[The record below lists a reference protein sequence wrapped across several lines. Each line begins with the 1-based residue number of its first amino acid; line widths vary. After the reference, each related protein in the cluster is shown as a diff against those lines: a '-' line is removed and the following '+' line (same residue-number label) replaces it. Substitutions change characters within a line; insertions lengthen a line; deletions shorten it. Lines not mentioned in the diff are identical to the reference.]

1 MAKKFK
7 DFYTASSEDR
17 EQQLLDSIEVSLPE
31 ERIAECIS
39 RHSDVE
45 ITDKLVEEY
54 INKASST
61 DFNID
66 PILTEIKSGSINE
79 LRNKLDYVLKDGTR
93 IAISEENQIL
103 LNSLLKGNDE
113 IVSHM
118 SENKQNFMEVLKG
131 VYKMAI
137 TKTVLAKDNRKATN
151 DNSKLQPTMVR

>member
-7 DFYTASSEDR
+7 DIYTASSEDR

-131 VYKMAI
+131 VY
-137 TKTVLAKDNRKATN
+137 
-151 DNSKLQPTMVR
+151 

>member
-17 EQQLLDSIEVSLPE
+17 EQKLLDSIEVSLPE

-131 VYKMAI
+131 VY
-137 TKTVLAKDNRKATN
+137 
-151 DNSKLQPTMVR
+151 

>member
-17 EQQLLDSIEVSLPE
+17 EQQLLDNIEVSLPE

-118 SENKQNFMEVLKG
+118 SENKQNFMEVL
-131 VYKMAI
+131 
-137 TKTVLAKDNRKATN
+137 
-151 DNSKLQPTMVR
+151 

>member
-7 DFYTASSEDR
+7 DIYNYETSLEDR
-17 EQQLLDSIEVSLPE
+17 EQQLVDSIDVSLPE

-39 RHSDVE
+39 RHSNVE

-54 INKASST
+54 INKASET

-66 PILTEIKSGSINE
+66 PILTDIKLRSINE
-79 LRNKLDYVLKDGTR
+79 FRNKLDYVLKDGTK
-93 IAISEENQIL
+93 IAISEKNQIL
-103 LNSLLKGNDE
+103 LNSLLKGKEE

-131 VYKMAI
+131 VY
-137 TKTVLAKDNRKATN
+137 
-151 DNSKLQPTMVR
+151 

>member
-7 DFYTASSEDR
+7 DIYNYETSLEDR
-17 EQQLLDSIEVSLPE
+17 EQQLVDSIDVSLPE

-45 ITDKLVEEY
+45 ITDKLIEEY
-54 INKASST
+54 INKASET

-66 PILTEIKSGSINE
+66 PILTDIKLRSINE
-79 LRNKLDYVLKDGTR
+79 FRNKLDYVLKDGTK
-93 IAISEENQIL
+93 IAISEKNQIL
-103 LNSLLKGNDE
+103 LNSLLKGKDE

-131 VYKMAI
+131 VY
-137 TKTVLAKDNRKATN
+137 
-151 DNSKLQPTMVR
+151 

>member
-7 DFYTASSEDR
+7 DIYTSSSEDR
-17 EQQLLDSIEVSLPE
+17 EQQILDNIEVSLPE

-45 ITDKLVEEY
+45 ITDKLIEEY
-54 INKASST
+54 INKASET

-66 PILTEIKSGSINE
+66 PILTDIKLRSINE
-79 LRNKLDYVLKDGTR
+79 FRNKLDYVLKDGTK
-93 IAISEENQIL
+93 IAISEKNQIL
-103 LNSLLKGNDE
+103 LNSLLKGKDE

-131 VYKMAI
+131 VY
-137 TKTVLAKDNRKATN
+137 
-151 DNSKLQPTMVR
+151 

>member
-7 DFYTASSEDR
+7 DIYTASSEDR
-17 EQQLLDSIEVSLPE
+17 EQKILDSIEVSLPE

-45 ITDKLVEEY
+45 ITDKLIEEY
-54 INKASST
+54 INKASET

-66 PILTEIKSGSINE
+66 PILTDIKLRSINE
-79 LRNKLDYVLKDGTR
+79 FRNKLDYVLKDGTK
-93 IAISEENQIL
+93 IAISEKNQIL
-103 LNSLLKGNDE
+103 LNSLLKGKDE

-131 VYKMAI
+131 VY
-137 TKTVLAKDNRKATN
+137 
-151 DNSKLQPTMVR
+151 

>member
-7 DFYTASSEDR
+7 DIYTASSEDR
-17 EQQLLDSIEVSLPE
+17 EQQILDNIEVFLPE

-45 ITDKLVEEY
+45 ITDKLIEEY
-54 INKASST
+54 INKASET

-66 PILTEIKSGSINE
+66 PILTDIKLRSINE
-79 LRNKLDYVLKDGTR
+79 FRNKLDYVLKDGTK
-93 IAISEENQIL
+93 IAISEKNQIL
-103 LNSLLKGNDE
+103 LNSLLKGKDE

-131 VYKMAI
+131 VY
-137 TKTVLAKDNRKATN
+137 
-151 DNSKLQPTMVR
+151 

>member
-7 DFYTASSEDR
+7 DIYTASSEDR
-17 EQQLLDSIEVSLPE
+17 EQQILDNIEVSLPE

-45 ITDKLVEEY
+45 ITDKLIEEY
-54 INKASST
+54 INKASET

-66 PILTEIKSGSINE
+66 PILTDIKLRSINE
-79 LRNKLDYVLKDGTR
+79 FRNKLDYVLKDGTK
-93 IAISEENQIL
+93 IAISEKNQIL
-103 LNSLLKGNDE
+103 LNSLLKGKDE

-131 VYKMAI
+131 VY
-137 TKTVLAKDNRKATN
+137 
-151 DNSKLQPTMVR
+151 

>member
-7 DFYTASSEDR
+7 DIYTASSEDR
-17 EQQLLDSIEVSLPE
+17 EQKLLDSIEVSLPE

-54 INKASST
+54 INKASTT

-66 PILTEIKSGSINE
+66 PILTDIKLRSVNE
-79 LRNKLDYVLKDGTR
+79 LRNKLDYVLKDGTK
-93 IAISEENQIL
+93 IAISEKNQIL
-103 LNSLLKGNDE
+103 LNSLLKGKDE

-131 VYKMAI
+131 VY
-137 TKTVLAKDNRKATN
+137 
-151 DNSKLQPTMVR
+151 

>member
-7 DFYTASSEDR
+7 DIYNYETSLEDR
-17 EQQLLDSIEVSLPE
+17 EQQLVDSIDVSLPE

-54 INKASST
+54 INKASET

-66 PILTEIKSGSINE
+66 PILTDIKLRSINE
-79 LRNKLDYVLKDGTR
+79 FRNKLDYVLKDGTK
-93 IAISEENQIL
+93 IAISEKNQIL
-103 LNSLLKGNDE
+103 LNSLLKDKDE

-131 VYKMAI
+131 VY
-137 TKTVLAKDNRKATN
+137 
-151 DNSKLQPTMVR
+151 

>member
-7 DFYTASSEDR
+7 DIYTASSEDR
-17 EQQLLDSIEVSLPE
+17 EQQILDNIEVSLPE

-45 ITDKLVEEY
+45 ITDKLIEEY
-54 INKASST
+54 INKASTT

-66 PILTEIKSGSINE
+66 PILTDIKLRSINE
-79 LRNKLDYVLKDGTR
+79 FRNKLDYVLKDGTK
-93 IAISEENQIL
+93 IAISEKNQIL
-103 LNSLLKGNDE
+103 LNSLLKGKDE

-131 VYKMAI
+131 VY
-137 TKTVLAKDNRKATN
+137 
-151 DNSKLQPTMVR
+151 

>member
-7 DFYTASSEDR
+7 DIYTASSEDR

-45 ITDKLVEEY
+45 ITDKLIEEY
-54 INKASST
+54 INKASTT

-66 PILTEIKSGSINE
+66 PILTEIKLRSINE
-79 LRNKLDYVLKDGTR
+79 FRNKLDYVLKDGTK
-93 IAISEENQIL
+93 IAISEKNQIL
-103 LNSLLKGNDE
+103 LNSLLKGKDE

-131 VYKMAI
+131 VY
-137 TKTVLAKDNRKATN
+137 
-151 DNSKLQPTMVR
+151 

>member
-7 DFYTASSEDR
+7 DIYTASSEDR
-17 EQQLLDSIEVSLPE
+17 EQQILDNIEVSLPE

-54 INKASST
+54 INKASTT

-66 PILTEIKSGSINE
+66 PILTEIKLRSINE
-79 LRNKLDYVLKDGTR
+79 FRNKLDYVLKDGTK
-93 IAISEENQIL
+93 IAISEKNQIL
-103 LNSLLKGNDE
+103 LNSLLKGKDE

-131 VYKMAI
+131 VY
-137 TKTVLAKDNRKATN
+137 
-151 DNSKLQPTMVR
+151 

>member
-7 DFYTASSEDR
+7 DIYTASSEDR

-31 ERIAECIS
+31 ERIAECLS

-45 ITDKLVEEY
+45 ITDKLIEEY
-54 INKASST
+54 INKASTT

-66 PILTEIKSGSINE
+66 PILTEIKLRSINE
-79 LRNKLDYVLKDGTR
+79 FRNKLDYVLKDGTK
-93 IAISEENQIL
+93 IAISEKNQIL
-103 LNSLLKGNDE
+103 LNSLLKGKDE

-131 VYKMAI
+131 VY
-137 TKTVLAKDNRKATN
+137 
-151 DNSKLQPTMVR
+151 

>member
-7 DFYTASSEDR
+7 DIYTASSEDR
-17 EQQLLDSIEVSLPE
+17 EQQILDSIEVSLPE

-131 VYKMAI
+131 VY
-137 TKTVLAKDNRKATN
+137 
-151 DNSKLQPTMVR
+151 

>member
-7 DFYTASSEDR
+7 DIYNYETSLEDR
-17 EQQLLDSIEVSLPE
+17 EQQLVDSIDVSLPE

-54 INKASST
+54 INKASET

-66 PILTEIKSGSINE
+66 PILTDIKLRSINE
-79 LRNKLDYVLKDGTR
+79 FRNKLDYVLKDGTK
-93 IAISEENQIL
+93 IAISEKNQIL
-103 LNSLLKGNDE
+103 LNSLLKGKDE

-118 SENKQNFMEVLKG
+118 SEDKQNFMEVLKG
-131 VYKMAI
+131 VY
-137 TKTVLAKDNRKATN
+137 
-151 DNSKLQPTMVR
+151 

>member
-7 DFYTASSEDR
+7 DIYNYETSLEDR
-17 EQQLLDSIEVSLPE
+17 EQQLVDSIDVSLPE

-45 ITDKLVEEY
+45 ITDKLIEEY
-54 INKASST
+54 INKASET

-66 PILTEIKSGSINE
+66 PILTDIKLRSINE
-79 LRNKLDYVLKDGTR
+79 FRNKLDYVLKDGTK
-93 IAISEENQIL
+93 IAISEKNQIL
-103 LNSLLKGNDE
+103 LNSLLKDKDE

-131 VYKMAI
+131 VY
-137 TKTVLAKDNRKATN
+137 
-151 DNSKLQPTMVR
+151 

>member
-7 DFYTASSEDR
+7 DIYTVSSEDR

-45 ITDKLVEEY
+45 ITDKLIEEY
-54 INKASST
+54 INKASET

-66 PILTEIKSGSINE
+66 PILTEIKLRSINE
-79 LRNKLDYVLKDGTR
+79 FRNKLDYVLKDGTK
-93 IAISEENQIL
+93 IAISEKNQIL
-103 LNSLLKGNDE
+103 LNSLLKGKDE

-131 VYKMAI
+131 VY
-137 TKTVLAKDNRKATN
+137 
-151 DNSKLQPTMVR
+151 

>member
-7 DFYTASSEDR
+7 DFYPASSEDR

-131 VYKMAI
+131 VY
-137 TKTVLAKDNRKATN
+137 
-151 DNSKLQPTMVR
+151 

>member
-1 MAKKFK
+1 MTKKFK
-7 DFYTASSEDR
+7 DIYNYETSLEDR
-17 EQQLLDSIEVSLPE
+17 EQQLVDSIDVSLPE

-54 INKASST
+54 INKASET

-66 PILTEIKSGSINE
+66 PILTDIKLRSINE
-79 LRNKLDYVLKDGTR
+79 FRNKLDYVLKDGTK
-93 IAISEENQIL
+93 IAISEKNQIL
-103 LNSLLKGNDE
+103 LNSLLKGKDE

-131 VYKMAI
+131 VY
-137 TKTVLAKDNRKATN
+137 
-151 DNSKLQPTMVR
+151 

>member
-7 DFYTASSEDR
+7 DIYTASSEDR
-17 EQQLLDSIEVSLPE
+17 EQQILDNIEVSLPE

-45 ITDKLVEEY
+45 ITDKLIEEY
-54 INKASST
+54 INKASET

-66 PILTEIKSGSINE
+66 PILTDIKLRSINE
-79 LRNKLDYVLKDGTR
+79 FRNKLDYVLKVGTK
-93 IAISEENQIL
+93 IAISEKNQIL
-103 LNSLLKGNDE
+103 LNSLLKGKDE

-131 VYKMAI
+131 VY
-137 TKTVLAKDNRKATN
+137 
-151 DNSKLQPTMVR
+151 

>member
-7 DFYTASSEDR
+7 DIYTVSSEDR
-17 EQQLLDSIEVSLPE
+17 EQQILDSIEVSLPE

-45 ITDKLVEEY
+45 ITDKLIEEY
-54 INKASST
+54 INKASTT

-66 PILTEIKSGSINE
+66 PILTEIKLRSINE
-79 LRNKLDYVLKDGTR
+79 FRNKLDYVLKDGTK
-93 IAISEENQIL
+93 IAISEKNQIL
-103 LNSLLKGNDE
+103 LNSLLKGKDE

-131 VYKMAI
+131 VY
-137 TKTVLAKDNRKATN
+137 
-151 DNSKLQPTMVR
+151 

>member
-7 DFYTASSEDR
+7 DIYTASSEDR
-17 EQQLLDSIEVSLPE
+17 EQQILDNIEVSLPE

-45 ITDKLVEEY
+45 ITDKLIEEY
-54 INKASST
+54 INKASET

-66 PILTEIKSGSINE
+66 PILTDIKLRSTNE
-79 LRNKLDYVLKDGTR
+79 FRNKLDYVLKDGTK
-93 IAISEENQIL
+93 IAISEKNQIL
-103 LNSLLKGNDE
+103 LNSLLKGKDE

-131 VYKMAI
+131 VY
-137 TKTVLAKDNRKATN
+137 
-151 DNSKLQPTMVR
+151 

>member
-7 DFYTASSEDR
+7 DIYTVSSEDR
-17 EQQLLDSIEVSLPE
+17 EQQILDNIEVSLPE

-45 ITDKLVEEY
+45 ITDKLIEEY
-54 INKASST
+54 INKASET

-66 PILTEIKSGSINE
+66 PILTDIKLRSINE
-79 LRNKLDYVLKDGTR
+79 FRNKLDYVLKDGTK
-93 IAISEENQIL
+93 IAISEKNQIL
-103 LNSLLKGNDE
+103 LNSLLKGKDE

-131 VYKMAI
+131 VY
-137 TKTVLAKDNRKATN
+137 
-151 DNSKLQPTMVR
+151 

>member
-7 DFYTASSEDR
+7 DIYTASSEDR
-17 EQQLLDSIEVSLPE
+17 EQKLLDSIEVSLPE

-45 ITDKLVEEY
+45 ITDKLIEEY
-54 INKASST
+54 INKASTT

-66 PILTEIKSGSINE
+66 PILTDIKLRSINE
-79 LRNKLDYVLKDGTR
+79 FRNKLDYVLKDGTK
-93 IAISEENQIL
+93 IAISEKNQIL
-103 LNSLLKGNDE
+103 LNSLLKGKDE

-131 VYKMAI
+131 VY
-137 TKTVLAKDNRKATN
+137 
-151 DNSKLQPTMVR
+151 

>member
-7 DFYTASSEDR
+7 DIYTASSEDR
-17 EQQLLDSIEVSLPE
+17 EQQILDSIEVSLPE

-45 ITDKLVEEY
+45 ITDKLIEEY
-54 INKASST
+54 INKASET

-66 PILTEIKSGSINE
+66 PILTEIKLRSINE
-79 LRNKLDYVLKDGTR
+79 FRNKLDYVLKDGTK
-93 IAISEENQIL
+93 IAISEKNQIL
-103 LNSLLKGNDE
+103 LNSLLKGKDE

-131 VYKMAI
+131 VY
-137 TKTVLAKDNRKATN
+137 
-151 DNSKLQPTMVR
+151 

>member
-118 SENKQNFMEVLKG
+118 SENKQNFMEVLKV
-131 VYKMAI
+131 VY
-137 TKTVLAKDNRKATN
+137 
-151 DNSKLQPTMVR
+151 

>member
-7 DFYTASSEDR
+7 DIYTASSEDR

-45 ITDKLVEEY
+45 ITDKLIEEY
-54 INKASST
+54 INKASET

-66 PILTEIKSGSINE
+66 PILTEIKLRSINE
-79 LRNKLDYVLKDGTR
+79 FRNKLDYVLKDGTK
-93 IAISEENQIL
+93 IAISEKNQIL
-103 LNSLLKGNDE
+103 LNSLLKGKDE

-131 VYKMAI
+131 VY
-137 TKTVLAKDNRKATN
+137 
-151 DNSKLQPTMVR
+151 

>member
-7 DFYTASSEDR
+7 DIYNYETSLEDR
-17 EQQLLDSIEVSLPE
+17 EQQLVDSIDVSLPE

-54 INKASST
+54 INKASET

-66 PILTEIKSGSINE
+66 PILTDIKLRSINE
-79 LRNKLDYVLKDGTR
+79 FRNKLDYVLKDGTK
-93 IAISEENQIL
+93 IAISEKNQIL
-103 LNSLLKGNDE
+103 LNSLLKGKDE

-131 VYKMAI
+131 VY
-137 TKTVLAKDNRKATN
+137 
-151 DNSKLQPTMVR
+151 

>member
-7 DFYTASSEDR
+7 DIYNYETSLEDR
-17 EQQLLDSIEVSLPE
+17 EQQLVDSIDVSLPE

-54 INKASST
+54 INKASET

-66 PILTEIKSGSINE
+66 PILTDIKLRSINE
-79 LRNKLDYVLKDGTR
+79 FRNKLDYVLKDGTK
-93 IAISEENQIL
+93 IAISEKNQIL
-103 LNSLLKGNDE
+103 LNSLLKDKDE

-118 SENKQNFMEVLKG
+118 SENKQIFMEVLKG
-131 VYKMAI
+131 VY
-137 TKTVLAKDNRKATN
+137 
-151 DNSKLQPTMVR
+151 

>member
-7 DFYTASSEDR
+7 DIYTASSEDR
-17 EQQLLDSIEVSLPE
+17 EQQILDNIEVSLPE

-45 ITDKLVEEY
+45 ITDKLIEEY
-54 INKASST
+54 INKASET

-66 PILTEIKSGSINE
+66 PILTEIKLRSINE
-79 LRNKLDYVLKDGTR
+79 FRNKLDYVLKDGTK
-93 IAISEENQIL
+93 IAISEKNQIL
-103 LNSLLKGNDE
+103 LNSLLKGKDE

-131 VYKMAI
+131 VY
-137 TKTVLAKDNRKATN
+137 
-151 DNSKLQPTMVR
+151 

>member
-7 DFYTASSEDR
+7 DIYTASSEDR
-17 EQQLLDSIEVSLPE
+17 EQKLLDSIEVSLPE

-54 INKASST
+54 INKASET

-66 PILTEIKSGSINE
+66 PILTDIKLRSINE
-79 LRNKLDYVLKDGTR
+79 FRNKLDYVLKDGTK
-93 IAISEENQIL
+93 IAISEKNQIL
-103 LNSLLKGNDE
+103 LNSLLKGKDE

-131 VYKMAI
+131 VY
-137 TKTVLAKDNRKATN
+137 
-151 DNSKLQPTMVR
+151 

>member
-7 DFYTASSEDR
+7 DIYNYETSLEDR
-17 EQQLLDSIEVSLPE
+17 EQQLVDSIDVSLPE

-54 INKASST
+54 INKASET

-66 PILTEIKSGSINE
+66 PILTDIKLRSINE
-79 LRNKLDYVLKDGTR
+79 FRNKLDYVLKDGTK
-93 IAISEENQIL
+93 IAISEKNQIL

-118 SENKQNFMEVLKG
+118 SKNKQNFMEVLKG
-131 VYKMAI
+131 VY
-137 TKTVLAKDNRKATN
+137 
-151 DNSKLQPTMVR
+151 

>member
-7 DFYTASSEDR
+7 DIYKYETSLEDR
-17 EQQLLDSIEVSLPE
+17 EQELVDSIDVSLPE

-39 RHSDVE
+39 RHSNVE

-54 INKASST
+54 INKASET

-66 PILTEIKSGSINE
+66 PILTDIKLRSINE
-79 LRNKLDYVLKDGTR
+79 FRNKLDYVLKDGTK
-93 IAISEENQIL
+93 IAISEKNQIL
-103 LNSLLKGNDE
+103 LNSLLKGKDE

-131 VYKMAI
+131 VY
-137 TKTVLAKDNRKATN
+137 
-151 DNSKLQPTMVR
+151 

>member
-118 SENKQNFMEVLKG
+118 YENKQNFMEVLKG
-131 VYKMAI
+131 VY
-137 TKTVLAKDNRKATN
+137 
-151 DNSKLQPTMVR
+151 

>member
-7 DFYTASSEDR
+7 DIYKYETSLEDR
-17 EQQLLDSIEVSLPE
+17 EQELVDSIDVSLPE

-54 INKASST
+54 INKASET

-66 PILTEIKSGSINE
+66 PILTDIKLRSINE
-79 LRNKLDYVLKDGTR
+79 FRNKLDYVLKDGTK
-93 IAISEENQIL
+93 IAISEKNQIL
-103 LNSLLKGNDE
+103 LNSLLKGKDE

-131 VYKMAI
+131 VY
-137 TKTVLAKDNRKATN
+137 
-151 DNSKLQPTMVR
+151 